1 MKGVILE
8 LDALS
13 MALIVLAAFG
23 TAAFHSVGGFAGGLL
38 LAICLAP
45 ILGVKE
51 TVPVAAT
58 AMIISNSNR
67 VWAFRHSVDWPVFRS
82 IFLAAVPFIVL
93 SAVVYITL
101 PVSVVALFLG
111 TFLIIT
117 VPLRRHMSTK
127 EFKVGPRGLAIA
139 AVPYGLISG
148 STFGAGLMLA
158 PFLLGAGLAGEH
170 LVGTVAA
177 LGFGL
182 NLIKSVVFGF
192 SPLLDQPLLIK
203 GIVIGLCTVPGAYAG
218 RWIVRR
224 TPIRV
229 HMRFMEIFI
238 LCGAVYFLWQAALG
252 FGWL

>member
-1 MKGVILE
+1 MLE

-13 MALIVLAAFG
+13 MVLIVLAAFG
-23 TAAFHSVGGFAGGLL
+23 TAVFHSVGGFAGGLL

-51 TVPVAAT
+51 TVPVTAT

-67 VWAFRHSVDWPVFRS
+67 MWAFRHSVDWRAFASVFG
-82 IFLAAVPFIVL
+82 AAVPFIIL
-93 SAVVYITL
+93 SAIVYISL
-101 PVSVVALFLG
+101 PVRVVALVLG
-111 TFLIIT
+111 SFLILAI
-117 VPLRRHMSTK
+117 PLRRHMSRR
-127 EFKVGPRGLAIA
+127 EFRVGPRGLALV

-158 PFLLGAGLAGEH
+158 PFLLGAGLVGEH
-170 LVGTVAA
+170 LVATVAA

-182 NLIKSVVFGF
+182 NLIKAAVFGY

-203 GIVIGLCTVPGAYAG
+203 GIVIGLFTIPGAYAG

-224 TPIRV
+224 TSIRV
-229 HMRFMEIFI
+229 HTHFMEVFI
-238 LCGAVYFLWQAALG
+238 LCGAIYFLWEAMRG